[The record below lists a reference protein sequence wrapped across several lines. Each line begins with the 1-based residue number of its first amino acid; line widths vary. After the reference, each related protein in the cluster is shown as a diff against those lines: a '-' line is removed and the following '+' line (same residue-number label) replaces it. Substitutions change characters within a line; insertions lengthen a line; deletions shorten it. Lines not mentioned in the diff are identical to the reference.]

1 MAFFDKLDSLKDKA
15 VDLAQSGAAKSKE
28 LAEIGKLKLNNAA
41 EEDAIKKAYIEIGK
55 PYYWLVWICTSLA
68 TFLLSPGKQL
78 WILYLAIFGIYPILK
93 AFFERIK
100 NRSVWLVLKLVY
112 INIILVAFTL
122 VWEFVFSVPL
132 FVFDNKLFVAI
143 AYAVVNVGFIA
154 YDAFISVMVRLY
166 FVKLR
171 PRFKGLLK

>member
-1 MAFFDKLDSLKDKA
+1 MRQTKKVTLSAMIVALGTVFMVLGGFIEVLDLSVCALASLL
-15 VDLAQSGAAKSKE
+15 VVF
-28 LAEIGKLKLNNAA
+28 
-41 EEDAIKKAYIEIGK
+41 AYIEIGK

>member
-1 MAFFDKLDSLKDKA
+1 MRQTKKVTLSAMIVALGTVFMVLGGFIEVLDLSVCALASLL
-15 VDLAQSGAAKSKE
+15 VVF
-28 LAEIGKLKLNNAA
+28 
-41 EEDAIKKAYIEIGK
+41 AYIEIGK

-100 NRSVWLVLKLVY
+100 NRSLWLVLKLVY
-112 INIILVAFTL
+112 INIVLVAFTF

-132 FVFDNKLFVAI
+132 FVFDNKLFVAG

-171 PRFKGLLK
+171 PRFKSLLK

>member
-1 MAFFDKLDSLKDKA
+1 MRQTKKVTLSAMIVALGTVFMVLGGFIEVLDLSVCALASLL
-15 VDLAQSGAAKSKE
+15 VVF
-28 LAEIGKLKLNNAA
+28 
-41 EEDAIKKAYIEIGK
+41 AYIEIGK

-100 NRSVWLVLKLVY
+100 NRSLWLVLKLVY

-171 PRFKGLLK
+171 PRFKSLLK